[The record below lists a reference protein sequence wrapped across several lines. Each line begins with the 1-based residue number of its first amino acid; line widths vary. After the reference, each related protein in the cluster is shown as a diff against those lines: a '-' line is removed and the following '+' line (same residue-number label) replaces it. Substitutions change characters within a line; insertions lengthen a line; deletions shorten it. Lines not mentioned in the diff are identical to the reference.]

1 MSTEICGMTQRFGL
15 EASRIWVPAKG
26 RDARF
31 SLPAHHLG
39 SMTDLPPPVARLSRA
54 VWRDGTLRETSERA
68 APQETP
74 VAIVYDGS
82 TQAVMM
88 ASPTDVEDFAVGFSL
103 TEGIVQSVAEIE
115 SLEIV
120 PHELGLEARMWLAKN
135 PSRQLGARR
144 RAIAGPTGCGLC
156 GVDSLAEAVKPA
168 RVVADNDMVFS
179 ADEIHDALQALSRAQ
194 KLNVETRAI
203 HAAGLWIQG
212 DGLVAVR
219 EDVGRHNAL
228 DKLAGCI
235 ARTPEDA
242 SIGFVVLT
250 SRVSVEMIQKA
261 AVIGVGLVVAVSAPT
276 ALGVRLAG
284 EAGITLAA
292 IARGDGFEV
301 FTHPHRIVEGAP
313 DARTGAA

>member
-1 MSTEICGMTQRFGL
+1 
-15 EASRIWVPAKG
+15 
-26 RDARF
+26 
-31 SLPAHHLG
+31 
-39 SMTDLPPPVARLSRA
+39 MTDFPPPVARLSRA
-54 VWRDGTLRETSERA
+54 VWREGALRDTSERA
-68 APQETP
+68 TPEETP

-103 TEGIVQSVAEIE
+103 TEGIVRSVAEIE

-120 PHELGLEARMWLAKN
+120 PHELGLEARMWLAKD
-135 PSRQLGARR
+135 PARQLGARR

-168 RVVADNDMVFS
+168 RVVEADMVFS
-179 ADEIHDALQALSRAQ
+179 SAEIHEALEALQAAQ
-194 KLNVETRAI
+194 KLNFETRAV
-203 HAAGLWIQG
+203 HGAGLWIQG

-228 DKLAGCI
+228 DKLAGHI
-235 ARTPEDA
+235 ARKPEDA
-242 SIGFVVLT
+242 SIGFLVLS

-261 AVIGVGLVVAVSAPT
+261 AVIGTGLVVAVSAPT
-276 ALGVRLAG
+276 ALGVKLAT

-301 FTHPHRIVEGAP
+301 FTHPHRIIEGAP

>member
-1 MSTEICGMTQRFGL
+1 
-15 EASRIWVPAKG
+15 
-26 RDARF
+26 
-31 SLPAHHLG
+31 
-39 SMTDLPPPVARLSRA
+39 MTDLPPPVARLSRA
-54 VWRDGTLRETSERA
+54 VWREGILRDTSERA
-68 APQETP
+68 TPEETP

-88 ASPTDVEDFAVGFSL
+88 ASPTDVEDFAVGFTL

-120 PHELGLEARMWLAKN
+120 PHELGLEARMWLAKS

-168 RVVADNDMVFS
+168 RLVEADTVFTS
-179 ADEIHDALQALSRAQ
+179 ADIHEALETLSRAQ
-194 KLNVETRAI
+194 ALNFETRAV
-203 HAAGLWIQG
+203 HGAGFYRPGQG
-212 DGLVAVR
+212 LLAVR

-228 DKLAGCI
+228 DKLAGHL
-235 ARTPEDA
+235 ARIGEDA
-242 SIGFVVLT
+242 STGFVVLT

-261 AVIGVGLVVAVSAPT
+261 AVIGTGLVVAVSAPT
-276 ALGVRLAG
+276 ALGVKLAT

-301 FTHPHRIVEGAP
+301 FAHPHRIIEGAP

>member
-1 MSTEICGMTQRFGL
+1 
-15 EASRIWVPAKG
+15 
-26 RDARF
+26 
-31 SLPAHHLG
+31 
-39 SMTDLPPPVARLSRA
+39 MTDLPSPVARLSRA
-54 VWRDGTLRETSERA
+54 VWREGILRDTSERA
-68 APQETP
+68 TPEETP

-103 TEGIVQSVAEIE
+103 TEGIVRSVSEIE

-120 PHELGLEARMWLAKN
+120 PHELGLEARMWLAKD
-135 PSRQLGARR
+135 PARQLGARR

-168 RVVADNDMVFS
+168 RLVEADTVFTS
-179 ADEIHDALQALSRAQ
+179 ADVHDALEALSREQ
-194 KLNVETRAI
+194 KLNFETRAV
-203 HAAGLWIQG
+203 HGAGFYRPGQG
-212 DGLVAVR
+212 LLAVR

-228 DKLAGCI
+228 DKLAGHL
-235 ARTPEDA
+235 ARTGEDA
-242 SIGFVVLT
+242 STAFVVLT

-261 AVIGVGLVVAVSAPT
+261 AVIGTGLVVAVSAPT
-276 ALGVRLAG
+276 ALGVKLAT

-301 FTHPHRIVEGAP
+301 FTHPHRIIEGAT

>member
-1 MSTEICGMTQRFGL
+1 MTT
-15 EASRIWVPAKG
+15 P
-26 RDARF
+26 
-31 SLPAHHLG
+31 
-39 SMTDLPPPVARLSRA
+39 PPPVARLSRA
-54 VWRDGTLRETSERA
+54 VWRDGALRETSDRA
-68 APQETP
+68 TPAETP

-88 ASPTDVEDFAVGFSL
+88 ASPTNIEDFAVGFSL
-103 TEGIVQSVAEIE
+103 TEGIVQSAAEIE
-115 SLEIV
+115 SLEVV

-168 RVVADNDMVFS
+168 RLVDVTATFSS
-179 ADEIHDALQALSRAQ
+179 ADIHAALDALWREQ
-194 KLNVETRAI
+194 KLNFETRAV
-203 HAAGLWIQG
+203 HGAGFYRPG
-212 DGLVAVR
+212 DGLTAVR

-228 DKLAGCI
+228 DKLAGHL
-235 ARTPEDA
+235 ARTGEDA
-242 SIGFVVLT
+242 ATGFVVLS

-276 ALGVRLAG
+276 ALGVRLAD

-292 IARGDGFEV
+292 IARSDGFEV
-301 FTHPHRIVEGAP
+301 FTHPHRIIEGAK
-313 DARTGAA
+313 DARSGAVQA

>member
-1 MSTEICGMTQRFGL
+1 
-15 EASRIWVPAKG
+15 
-26 RDARF
+26 
-31 SLPAHHLG
+31 
-39 SMTDLPPPVARLSRA
+39 MTDLPSPVARLTRA
-54 VWRDGTLRETSERA
+54 VWRAGTLRDASERA
-68 APQETP
+68 TPEETP

-103 TEGIVQSVAEIE
+103 TEGIVRSVGEIE

-120 PHELGLEARMWLAKN
+120 PHELGLEARMWLAKD
-135 PSRQLGARR
+135 PARQLGARR

-168 RVVADNDMVFS
+168 RLVS
-179 ADEIHDALQALSRAQ
+179 ADTIVTSADVHEALEALSRAQ
-194 KLNVETRAI
+194 ALNFETRAV
-203 HAAGLWIQG
+203 HGAGFFRPG
-212 DGLVAVR
+212 HGLLAVR

-228 DKLAGCI
+228 DKLAGHL
-235 ARTPEDA
+235 ARTGEDA
-242 SIGFVVLT
+242 STGFVVLT

-261 AVIGVGLVVAVSAPT
+261 AVIGTGLVVAVSAPT
-276 ALGVRLAG
+276 ALGVRLAA

-301 FTHPHRIVEGAP
+301 FTHPHRIIEGAQ